1 MLYPGTGAPFG
12 MDGAMPVPQG
22 ATHFIQQCRG
32 HKSHPI
38 FKEARNL
45 NTGYCKEYFNI
56 TFEERQRENGGGMKN
71 TYTAIVKQD
80 AGWWIGWIQEIPGVN
95 CQERTKEELVESLRV
110 TLHEALEL
118 NREEALKAANSEY
131 TEIPVIP

>member
-1 MLYPGTGAPFG
+1 
-12 MDGAMPVPQG
+12 
-22 ATHFIQQCRG
+22 
-32 HKSHPI
+32 
-38 FKEARNL
+38 
-45 NTGYCKEYFNI
+45 
-56 TFEERQRENGGGMKN
+56 MKN